1 MGVRDQKMNNKRLFE
16 EINRKIVIF
25 LLNNLVIRSKIT
37 IFAAEI
43 KNKRSL
49 IYGKSN

>member
-25 LLNNLVIRSKIT
+25 FINNLVIRSKFT
-37 IFAAEI
+37 TFASE
-43 KNKRSL
+43 
-49 IYGKSN
+49 